1 MRKIIHIDMDAFFA
15 SVEQH
20 DHPELRGLP
29 VIIGGSP
36 EERGVVSTCSY
47 EARAFGVHSA
57 MPASQ
62 ARRLCPHGIFLP
74 VNYARYKEV
83 SEEIRGIFKDCTDLV
98 EPVSID
104 EAYLDVTVNHY
115 NIASA
120 TRLAQMIQRQIYERT
135 GLTAS
140 AGVSYNKFL
149 AKVASDLRKPAG
161 LSVIPPERA
170 QEFLETLPIAKF
182 HGIGKVTAEKF
193 HSMGIRCGADL
204 KKLDLPLLLSLFGK
218 TGEYYYKIVRGDDD
232 RPVEI
237 NGERKSVGKENTFP
251 RDLSNQRR
259 IRLEIRELAAQVASR
274 MQRRHLAGKTV
285 TLKVRYSDFQT
296 ITRAKSLRTPVDR
309 AGSIAT
315 VALQLL
321 KKTEAGIRPVR
332 LLGVTVSNF
341 CTESDRNAPEQL
353 EFDF

>member
-1 MRKIIHIDMDAFFA
+1 MDAFFA

-47 EARAFGVHSA
+47 EARTFGIHSA
-57 MPASQ
+57 MPASR

-74 VNYARYKEV
+74 GNYARYKEI
-83 SEEIRGIFKDCTDLV
+83 SEEIREIFRAYTDLV

-115 NIASA
+115 NISSA
-120 TRLAQMIQRQIYERT
+120 TRLAQMIQCQIYERT

-161 LSVIPPERA
+161 LSVIPPEDA
-170 QEFLETLPIAKF
+170 EAFLEALPIAKF
-182 HGIGKVTAEKF
+182 HGIGKVTAEKLR
-193 HSMGIRCGADL
+193 SMGIRYGADL
-204 KKLDLPLLLSLFGK
+204 KKMDLPLLLSHFGK
-218 TGEYYYKIVRGDDD
+218 TGEFYYRIVRGEDD
-232 RPVEI
+232 RPVEAH
-237 NGERKSVGKENTFP
+237 GERKSVGKENTFP
-251 RDLSNQRR
+251 RDISNLRR

-274 MQRRHLAGKTV
+274 LQRRHLAGKTV
-285 TLKVRYSDFQT
+285 TLKVRYGDFRT
-296 ITRAKSLRTPVDR
+296 ITRAKSLRMPVER
-309 AGSIAT
+309 AGNIAQ

-321 KKTEAGIRPVR
+321 KKTEAGTLPVR

-341 CTESDRNAPEQL
+341 CTESDRNEAEQL